1 MRKFMDYHDTRQL
14 FSGTSASAGSA
25 QPGVLSTT
33 SLSAAGFGR
42 ARFIFTLG
50 TPGAGATFSSGII
63 MCATASGAAYS
74 AITAL
79 PSISAASMAAGGLI
93 VVDCPIPVN
102 AAGTAYSWLI
112 VSSASV
118 CVGSWA
124 VQGVVDLYNSYIH
137 PPVSQT
143 PSVIITI

>member
-1 MRKFMDYHDTRQL
+1 MRKFHDYHDTRQL
-14 FSGTSASAGSA
+14 FSGTSASAGSP

-42 ARFIFTLG
+42 ARFIFTMG
-50 TPGAGATFSSGII
+50 TPGAGATFSSGIV

-74 AITAL
+74 SITAL
-79 PSISAASMAAGGLI
+79 PSISAASMAAGGMM
-93 VVDCPIPVN
+93 VVDFPIPVN
-102 AAGTAYSWLI
+102 TSGTAYSWLI

-124 VQGVVDLYNSYIH
+124 IAGIADLYNSYIH
-137 PPVSQT
+137 QPATLT
-143 PSVIITI
+143 PATIITI